1 MYSWLSYICLA
12 AVSSLAVGEAV
23 INDCQLVGDADKKS
37 TVEQA
42 LLQRLAPLKHK
53 RFVTQTQEG
62 TGTYTYT
69 FVVCGRADNDTGSTV
84 GLMQTRTEPKE
95 NTAIGRISQTHIMN
109 GSHWIMMIYRGGD
122 KYDNHCGSEE
132 RKATIMILCDKST
145 LADDFTIIREER
157 NKTKECFYLFELS
170 SSVACPPEESHLS
183 VGSILLI
190 V

>member
-145 LADDFTIIREER
+145 LADGCDFVCRSRPRSAETAYRGVGDDQLGEEPEER
-157 NKTKECFYLFELS
+157 DD
-170 SSVACPPEESHLS
+170 HL
-183 VGSILLI
+183 LPM
-190 V
+190 